1 MYFIYGKYFPSSSIE
16 QVLNQLTEPLRDT
29 LSQPLSVD
37 VLLGCTE
44 AFVKRLEDSAFL
56 PQIDAA
62 VREEVSQ
69 FCQPDMLRFKLEHEL
84 GENPFSLRRFT
95 FTQPYFESW
104 RPLGVLLHI
113 TPANAESL
121 PFLAIIEGLL
131 AGNINWLRPSSSE
144 QGLTLELL
152 QAFLDCDTTNTLAN
166 YLAVVPVTTD
176 KLAFLMAHADGVSA
190 WGGDAALSAIRQQ
203 LPGGCRWIP
212 WGHKISFSWLIP
224 EAVDDRQL
232 DALADEI
239 CRFNQQACSSSQTI
253 FVDTESLATLKK
265 TGNDLAAAMHRRS
278 GHWPVQLPDEK
289 SAADIT
295 YLQAVNELD
304 QVFIGADNLCWKGKK
319 WRILLENKVG
329 LEPSPLYRTLLLR
342 PLPRHKLIETLRPWR
357 TWLQT
362 CSLSAPASDTAF
374 LSQLLLSAGVNRITT
389 LAGMHTGYSGEPH
402 DGLFALSQLVR
413 RVTVTLNADTLPG
426 VATLDLPPH
435 APSLPVD
442 QPIMDKS
449 AFTENAMQ
457 PSAQLFFRSG
467 GSSGTPKLAGFTY
480 RDYHRQMQAA
490 ADGMFA
496 AGLDPTQD
504 KVLNLMYTGNL
515 YGGLLSFFTVL
526 DKAGVMH
533 LPMGGP
539 HDDDY
544 EEIAKTIVSE
554 KVNTL
559 LGMPSTLIQLFRQQ
573 ETLLRSYGGIRK
585 LLTGGEHMGTH
596 QRQFFQSFGVEM
608 IRSALYGSV
617 DAGPLGHAC
626 NASPDGVFHL
636 MTDIQW
642 LEIVDMECDKP
653 VKPGETGRLLFTSR
667 AREGHNVVRYD
678 IGDLG
683 RWLEGHCACGARS
696 PRFALQGRH
705 GNLIRIGTMFIP
717 TQQLAQLAEVPVQFI
732 LEHNASNGLERIHI
746 LAEGDAIEVRRRV
759 SSNPELLVSLD
770 GGLLEIEVTNCP
782 FVEFERHPQSGKTP
796 LVIDKRR

>member
-1 MYFIYGKYFPSSSIE
+1 MYFIYGKWYPSSTIE
-16 QVLNQLTEPLRDT
+16 QVLSQLTEPLHDT
-29 LSQPLSVD
+29 LSQPLPGDALFV
-37 VLLGCTE
+37 CAE
-44 AFVKRLEDSAFL
+44 RFVKRLEDTAFL
-56 PQIDAA
+56 PQIDAV

-69 FCQPDMLRFKLEHEL
+69 FCQPDALRFKLEHEL
-84 GENPFSLRRFT
+84 GEIPFSLRRFNLS
-95 FTQPYFESW
+95 QPHFESW
-104 RPLGVLLHI
+104 RPLGVVLHI

-121 PFLAIIEGLL
+121 PFLAIVESLL
-131 AGNINWLRPSSSE
+131 LGNINWLRPSSSE

-152 QAFLDCDTTNTLAN
+152 QAFLDCDATNTLAN
-166 YLAVVPVTTD
+166 YLAILPVTTD
-176 KLAFLMAHADGVSA
+176 KLALLMAHADGVSA
-190 WGGDAALSAIRQQ
+190 WGGDAALNAIRQQ

-212 WGHKISFSWLIP
+212 WGHRISFSWLVP
-224 EAVDDRQL
+224 EAVDDHQL

-239 CRFNQQACSSSQTI
+239 CRFDQQACSSSQTI
-253 FVDTESLATLKK
+253 FVDTESLATLKE
-265 TGNDLAAAMHRRS
+265 TGDGLAAAMHRRS

-295 YLQAVNELD
+295 CAQAVNELD
-304 QVFIGADNLCWKGKK
+304 LIFTGADNLCWGGEN
-319 WRILLENKVG
+319 WRILLENTVG

-342 PLPRHKLIETLRPWR
+342 PLPRHKLVQTLRPWR

-362 CSLSAPASDTAF
+362 CSLAAPANDTAF
-374 LSQLLLSAGVNRITT
+374 LSQLLLAAGVNRVTT
-389 LAGMHTGYSGEPH
+389 LAGMHSGYSGEPH

-413 RVTVTLNADTLPG
+413 RVTVTLDADALPG
-426 VATLDLPPH
+426 LATLDLPPR
-435 APSLPVD
+435 APGLPVD

-467 GSSGTPKLAGFTY
+467 GSSGAPKLAGFTY

-496 AGLDPTQD
+496 AGLDPAQD
-504 KVLNLMYTGNL
+504 KVLNLMYAGNL

-544 EEIAKTIVSE
+544 EEIAKTIVSQ

-559 LGMPSTLIQLFRQQ
+559 LGMPSTLSQLFRQQ

-585 LLTGGEHMGTH
+585 LLTGGEHMGAD
-596 QRQFFQSFGVEM
+596 QRQFFHSFGVEI

-626 NASPDGVFHL
+626 NASPEGVFHL
-636 MTDIQW
+636 MADIQW

-683 RWLEGHCACGARS
+683 RWVEGHCACGAVS
-696 PRFALQGRH
+696 PRFELQGRH
-705 GNLIRIGTMFIP
+705 GNLVRIGTMFIP
-717 TQQLAQLAEVPVQFI
+717 TQQLAQMAEVPVQLI
-732 LEHNASNGLERIHI
+732 LENNPSSGLERIRI
-746 LAEGDAIEVRRRV
+746 LTEGDANEVRRRV

-770 GGLLEIEVTNCP
+770 AGLLEMEVTSCS
-782 FVEFERHPQSGKTP
+782 FIEFERHPQSGKTP